1 MRETPRARLVTYGVA
16 VLATAVSLLVRWPL
30 WPVLGNRVAHMTF
43 FPAVVLAAYFGGFW
57 PGLLATILSAVA
69 ASYFITEQLRYGQIT
84 SANDVTGLILFV
96 LIGTIISG
104 LGENR
109 KRAEVA
115 LRERAS
121 LLDLTHDSI
130 FVRDMS
136 DVITYWN
143 RGAEELYGWTREEAV
158 GKVSHQLTRTTFPA
172 PLEEIDA
179 ELLSTGRWEG
189 ELIHTRRDGTQVV
202 VASRWSLERNKQGQP
217 AAILETN
224 NDITER
230 KRAEDGLQKAQTE
243 LAHLTRVMTMGELAA
258 SIAHEVNQPLTA
270 VITNAHACSRWLS
283 GQRPNFDEAREA
295 VGRIVRDGN
304 RASEV
309 IQRIRSL
316 LKKTAPQKSP
326 LDINEVIR
334 EVIALTAGEL
344 RRKSVYLKTDLAENL
359 APVFADRVQLQQVVL
374 NLIINGVEAMGTVT
388 GRSRD
393 LLVRAQRDE
402 LGGVTVSVQDSGDG
416 IDPQNI
422 ERLFDAFYT
431 TKAEGMG
438 MGLSVSRSI
447 IEAHG
452 GRLWAASDGGHGAT
466 IQFTLPAD
474 EGNRHD

>member
-1 MRETPRARLVTYGVA
+1 
-16 VLATAVSLLVRWPL
+16 
-30 WPVLGNRVAHMTF
+30 
-43 FPAVVLAAYFGGFW
+43 
-57 PGLLATILSAVA
+57 
-69 ASYFITEQLRYGQIT
+69 
-84 SANDVTGLILFV
+84 
-96 LIGTIISG
+96 
-104 LGENR
+104 
-109 KRAEVA
+109 
-115 LRERAS
+115 
-121 LLDLTHDSI
+121 
-130 FVRDMS
+130 
-136 DVITYWN
+136 
-143 RGAEELYGWTREEAV
+143 
-158 GKVSHQLTRTTFPA
+158 
-172 PLEEIDA
+172 
-179 ELLSTGRWEG
+179 
-189 ELIHTRRDGTQVV
+189 
-202 VASRWSLERNKQGQP
+202 LERNKQGQP

-393 LLVRAQRDE
+393 LRVRAQRDE

-474 EGNRHD
+474 EGDRHD